1 MTNINNEH
9 TKKAAK
15 VITFAALTAI
25 FSYSFVMAIPSV
37 LLNYIVY
44 EFALVGAGEGIMASL
59 VNVGF
64 MLSLIIVPIIAGRV
78 QKITMIIFACVMQAV
93 ILLVGGFSP
102 TFFIFGAVCVLLGV
116 VAGFID
122 AGTNSVI
129 IDVRK
134 SESPKYLGY
143 LHGLFG
149 VGSLLAPMLF
159 LWLLLFTDW
168 RGIFYFLAAISLL
181 VVLLIYTIV
190 RKSINKEV
198 ASETKEHTNS
208 KAELIEYLR
217 NKRNITLALAGIFVT
232 FSWTGVP
239 VWIVRYMTIRFDAA
253 VLGATAFSAFWL
265 CATANRFLMSQL
277 VKRAPLK
284 FFILGSAL
292 FAVVLTLGVM
302 SSSAIVL
309 LVAVGLLGF
318 CGGHFVPVLVSECA
332 VGYEGKTGFT
342 TSFIMFV
349 TGIPRIIA
357 PLIIAYIATQLSTT
371 FSMLISA
378 ITAIIAAFFAVL
390 AIRYTNTK
398 TA

>member
-1 MTNINNEH
+1 MTDINNEH
-9 TKKAAK
+9 NRKAAK

-25 FSYSFVMAIPSV
+25 FSYSFVVAIPSALV
-37 LLNYIVY
+37 NYVVY
-44 EFALVGAGEGIMASL
+44 EFGLVGAGEGIMASL

-64 MLSLIIVPIIAGRV
+64 MLSLVIVPIIAGRV
-78 QKITMIIFACVMQAV
+78 QKITIIIFACAMQAV
-93 ILLVGGFSP
+93 ILLAGGFSP
-102 TFFIFGAVCVLLGV
+102 TFFIFGTVCVLLGV

-122 AGTNSVI
+122 ASSNSVI

-181 VVLLIYTIV
+181 VVLLIYMIV
-190 RKSINKEV
+190 RKSANKEV
-198 ASETKEHTNS
+198 ASETKEH

-217 NKRNITLALAGIFVT
+217 SKRNITLALAGVFVT
-232 FSWTGVP
+232 FSWAGVP
-239 VWIVRYMTIRFDAA
+239 VWIVRYMTISFDAA
-253 VLGATAFSAFWL
+253 DLGAIALSAFWL

-284 FFILGSAL
+284 FFVLGSAL
-292 FAVVLTLGVM
+292 FAVVLTIGVM
-302 SSSAIVL
+302 SSDAIVL

-349 TGIPRIIA
+349 TGISRIIA
-357 PLIIAYIATQLSTT
+357 PLLIAYIATQLSTT

-378 ITAIIAAFFAVL
+378 ITAIIAAFFAIL
-390 AIRYTNTK
+390 AIRYSK
-398 TA
+398 